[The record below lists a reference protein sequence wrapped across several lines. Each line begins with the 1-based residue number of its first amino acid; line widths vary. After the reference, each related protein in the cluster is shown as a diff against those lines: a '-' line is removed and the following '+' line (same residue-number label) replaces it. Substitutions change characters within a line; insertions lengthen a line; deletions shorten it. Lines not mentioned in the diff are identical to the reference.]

1 MKPEATGSKKTGAA
15 VHRRYPYQRALDG
28 RKQPIRGL
36 WVRNGRFY
44 GQLRV
49 TQEGRTTPRR
59 VQLANPDR
67 SPCTTVADART
78 ALERLKVQRADDNLP
93 SLRQAPR
100 LADYADDYLAAVRLR
115 KGPETVRKEEHCLRR
130 WVERLGQL
138 RLSEIRKAHVIDFVN
153 QRLAEGRKP
162 RTVNLDVIAL
172 RQLLKSARDADLI
185 AQLPTEGLRPLRVT
199 TLRRELVPAQ
209 AIERLIQAVS
219 QPRFAG
225 SKVVGPG
232 KGGQPLKN
240 ARQLTDYLRLLQ
252 FCGAREKET
261 LRLRWR
267 DVDFER
273 GQMVIGADGRAKNRE
288 ARVVDLNPALEQHLR
303 TMHGRRAPDSEWL
316 FPSPQRGEEDQP
328 AKTFR
333 ESMKLAREAAGLPKF
348 GFHDCRHH
356 FASMCVM
363 AGIDYMTI
371 ARWLGHKDGGVLI
384 GKVYGHLSNEH
395 AKRQAS
401 RVDFGIVTEQCRT

>member
-1 MKPEATGSKKTGAA
+1 MKRGATQSKEVGTP
-15 VHRRYPYQRALDG
+15 VHRRYPYQRVTDG

-36 WVRNGRFY
+36 WVRNGRYY

-49 TQEGRTTPRR
+49 TQDGKTTPRR
-59 VQLANPDR
+59 VLLSNPDQ
-67 SPCTTVADART
+67 SPCATVPEAKQ
-78 ALERLKVQRADDNLP
+78 ALERLRVQRADDALP
-93 SLRQAPR
+93 TLRQAPR
-100 LADYADDYLAAVRLR
+100 LADYADTYLAAVRLR

-130 WVERLGQL
+130 WVAQLGQL
-138 RLSEIRKAHVIDFVN
+138 RLSEIRKAHIIDFTN
-153 QRLAEGRKP
+153 RRLAEGRNP

-185 AQLPTEGLRPLRVT
+185 GTLPTDGLRPLRCSAP
-199 TLRRELVPAQ
+199 RRELTPAA
-209 AIERLIQAVS
+209 AIERLIQAGFE
-219 QPRFAG
+219 PRFAG
-225 SKVVGPG
+225 SQALAGVG
-232 KGGQPLKN
+232 GGQPLRN
-240 ARQLTDYLRLLQ
+240 AQQFADYLRLLQ

-273 GQMVIGADGRAKNRE
+273 GQMVIGADGKTKNRE
-288 ARVVDLNPALEQHLR
+288 ARVVDFNPALERHLR

-316 FPSPQRGEEDQP
+316 FPSPQRGEQDIP

-333 ESMKLAREAAGLPKF
+333 ESLKLTRTAAGLPKF

-395 AKRQAS
+395 AKRQAG
-401 RVDFGIVTEQCRT
+401 RLQF